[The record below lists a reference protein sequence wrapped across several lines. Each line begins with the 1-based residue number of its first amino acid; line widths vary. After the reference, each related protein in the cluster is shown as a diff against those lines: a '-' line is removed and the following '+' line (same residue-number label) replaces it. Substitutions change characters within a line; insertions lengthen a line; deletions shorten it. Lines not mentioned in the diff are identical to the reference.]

1 LSLSGREKK
10 PTGVL
15 IMSRIRSKE
24 KRLMDIDTGE
34 VTNITEILV
43 TKTDFNFDKV
53 WTSQLAAILDLAG
66 SKPIKILAWFIEGR
80 DHENMIIGTYAKIAE
95 KVGCSVDSV
104 KVTIKILL
112 AEGVVSKVQTGVYRV
127 NPDLVWKGG
136 HGRRQAILLE
146 YRREGGAEIKP
157 LRREPSKE
165 VTEVEI
171 LARIQALD
179 LQSESLALQAKALK
193 EQLAKLGDSKT
204 G

>member
-1 LSLSGREKK
+1 
-10 PTGVL
+10 
-15 IMSRIRSKE
+15 MSRINTKQ
-24 KRLMDIDTGE
+24 KRLMDIETGE
-34 VTNITEILV
+34 ISDITEILV

-53 WTSQLAAILDLAG
+53 WTSQLAAVLDLAG

-112 AEGVVSKVQTGVYRV
+112 GGGVISKVQTGVYRV

-136 HGRRQAILLE
+136 YGRRQAILLE

-165 VTEVEI
+165 VTEAEL

-193 EQLAKLGDSKT
+193 EQLAGLGDTKT

>member
-1 LSLSGREKK
+1 
-10 PTGVL
+10 
-15 IMSRIRSKE
+15 
-24 KRLMDIDTGE
+24 MDIDTGE

-193 EQLAKLGDSKT
+193 EQLGKLGDSKT